1 MSSVG
6 EIRAERLAVSR
17 QTQETVSFSNDLAL
31 ARRAAAR
38 NEAAWREIYDVTRDR
53 LFALL
58 SYYTG
63 DREEALELLQ
73 ETYLSA
79 IRSID
84 RYRGEGSLASWFV
97 IIALRRARD
106 WKRKLFQWKR
116 KQEALT
122 AELRNDPQP
131 APDELARIK
140 VRDAIAGLKG
150 HQRGAFLMRELEGLS
165 FREIGHALGCD
176 EGTAR
181 VHFFRARK
189 TMQNLLGLDDKQERK
204 PELKTSRLG
213 VVNATNPDRENKDKE
228 ARS

>member
-1 MSSVG
+1 MSSVAG
-6 EIRAERLAVSR
+6 INTETLAVSER
-17 QTQETVSFSNDLAL
+17 NQDTVSFPGDLAL
-31 ARRAAAR
+31 ASRAAAQ

-79 IRSID
+79 IKSID
-84 RYRGEGSLASWFV
+84 RYRGDGSLLSWFV

-106 WKRKLFQWKR
+106 WKRKLVQWKR
-116 KQEALT
+116 KSEALA
-122 AELRNDPQP
+122 AELREDSGHVT
-131 APDELARIK
+131 DEYARIK
-140 VRDAIAGLKG
+140 VREAVGQLKG
-150 HQRGAFLMRELEGLS
+150 NQRGAFLMRELEGMT
-165 FREIGHALGCD
+165 FREIGSALGCD
-176 EGTAR
+176 EATAR

-189 TMQNLLGLDDKQERK
+189 TMQDLLGLEDDKKAETEQDT
-204 PELKTSRLG
+204 PRLG
-213 VVNATNPDRENKDKE
+213 VLKLEGGTKDKE

>member
-1 MSSVG
+1 MSSVVG
-6 EIRAERLAVSR
+6 INTETLAMSEEN
-17 QTQETVSFSNDLAL
+17 QDTVSFPNDLAL
-31 ARRAAAR
+31 ARRAAAQ
-38 NEAAWREIYDVTRDR
+38 NEAAWREIYDLTRDR

-79 IRSID
+79 IQGID
-84 RYRGEGSLASWFV
+84 RYRGEGSLLSWFV

-106 WKRKLFQWKR
+106 WKRKLVQWKR
-116 KQEALT
+116 KNEALT
-122 AELRNDPQP
+122 AELRDDSRHT
-131 APDELARIK
+131 PDEYARIK
-140 VRDAIAGLKG
+140 VREATGKLKG
-150 HQRGAFLMRELEGLS
+150 NQRGAFLMRELEGMS
-165 FREIGHALGCD
+165 FREIGSALGCD

-189 TMQNLLGLDDKQERK
+189 TMQDLLGLEKDESEETEQDSPQ
-204 PELKTSRLG
+204 LG
-213 VVNATNPDRENKDKE
+213 VLKLEGGIEDKE

>member
-6 EIRAERLAVSR
+6 ELNAETPAVSEE
-17 QTQETVSFSNDLAL
+17 TQDIVSFPDDLAL
-31 ARRAAAR
+31 ARRAAAH
-38 NEAAWREIYDVTRDR
+38 NEAAWREIYDLTRDR

-84 RYRGEGSLASWFV
+84 RYRGEGSLTGWFV
-97 IIALRRARD
+97 VVALRRARD
-106 WKRKLFQWKR
+106 WKRKLVQWKR
-116 KQEALT
+116 KKEALT
-122 AELRNDPQP
+122 AELGSDPVHVT
-131 APDELARIK
+131 DEYARVK
-140 VRDAIAGLKG
+140 VREALGGLKG
-150 HQRGAFLMRELEGLS
+150 NQRGAFLMRELEGMS
-165 FREIGHALGCD
+165 FREIGSALGCD

-189 TMQNLLGLDDKQERK
+189 TMQNLLGLEENERQETEHDT
-204 PELKTSRLG
+204 PRLG
-213 VVNATNPDRENKDKE
+213 VLKLERGIEDKE

>member
-1 MSSVG
+1 MSSVVG
-6 EIRAERLAVSR
+6 INTERLAVSE
-17 QTQETVSFSNDLAL
+17 QTQDTVSFPGDLAL
-31 ARRAAAR
+31 ARRAAAQ
-38 NEAAWREIYDVTRDR
+38 NEAAWREIYDLTRDR

-79 IRSID
+79 IRSIG
-84 RYRGEGSLASWFV
+84 RYRGDGSLLSWFV

-106 WKRKLFQWKR
+106 WKRKLVQWKR
-116 KQEALT
+116 KSEALA
-122 AELRNDPQP
+122 AELREDSGHVT
-131 APDELARIK
+131 DEYARIK
-140 VRDAIAGLKG
+140 VREAVGQLKG
-150 HQRGAFLMRELEGLS
+150 NQRGAFLMRELEGLS
-165 FREIGHALGCD
+165 FREIGQALGCD

-189 TMQNLLGLDDKQERK
+189 TMQDLLGLEEDKRVESEQD
-204 PELKTSRLG
+204 TSRLG
-213 VVNATNPDRENKDKE
+213 VLKLERGIKDKE